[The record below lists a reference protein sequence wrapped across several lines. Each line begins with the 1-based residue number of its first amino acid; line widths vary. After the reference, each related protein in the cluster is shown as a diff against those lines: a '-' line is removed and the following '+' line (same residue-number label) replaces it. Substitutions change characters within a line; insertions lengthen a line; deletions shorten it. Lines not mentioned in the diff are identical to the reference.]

1 MIINHEASTITEA
14 LGISNIQKENLED
27 AVTTIIKGILNKDLK
42 RPSHVAEQIRDTFSY
57 SDLVFFIT
65 QALIQEAEKVEK
77 ERLIKVLSTFE
88 KDFKKFFG
96 KFEEDSEE

>member
-14 LGISNIQKENLED
+14 LGISDIQKENLED
-27 AVTTIIKGILNKDLK
+27 TVTTILKDIINKDLK

-65 QALIQEAEKVEK
+65 QTLIQEAHRLEK
-77 ERLIKVLSTFE
+77 ERLIKALSSFGD
-88 KDFKKFFG
+88 DFKKFLS
-96 KFEEDSEE
+96 EEDSEE